1 MVRNFFIQPFRDV
14 LACLEPIMSVRS
26 PLRAMGPMLIAM
38 VVAWF
43 VYVPIHELLH
53 CAGCE
58 VTGGDVSR
66 LEVAPRYGAALLA
79 KVFPFV
85 VSGSDYA
92 GQLTGFDTK
101 GSDLIYL
108 ATDFG
113 PFVLTVLFGVPLIRL
128 CQRRRRPL
136 LFGVAVVVGLAPFY
150 NIPGDYFE
158 MGSIITTRAAT
169 LLSGAGPE
177 PIFAGIRSDDVFTLL
192 SGLIT
197 DPAKLGLVGWQQVS
211 IACALVLV
219 SLVLDV
225 LLAFATYF
233 LGGIVANIA
242 IRPASTSS
250 GNRRTRRTV

>member
-1 MVRNFFIQPFRDV
+1 MVRDFFVQPGREI
-14 LACLEPIMSVRS
+14 LACLEPIMSVRN

-38 VVAWF
+38 VVCWF

-79 KVFPFV
+79 KIFPFV

-113 PFVLTVLFGVPLIRL
+113 PFVLTVLLGVPLIRL
-128 CQRRRRPL
+128 CTHRRRPI
-136 LFGVAVVVGLAPFY
+136 LFGIAVVLGLASFY

-158 MGSIITTRAAT
+158 MGSIITTRVAT
-169 LLSGAGPE
+169 FVSGAGPE

-192 SGLIT
+192 SDMVA
-197 DPAKLGLVGWQQVS
+197 DPAKVGLHGWKQIS
-211 IACALVLV
+211 IGSALVLV
-219 SLVLDV
+219 SLVVDV
-225 LLAFATYF
+225 FLAFATYF
-233 LGGIVANIA
+233 LGSIVANVV
-242 IRPASTSS
+242 IRPATV
-250 GNRRTRRTV
+250 RTAPAAT